1 MTTTTDVPSKHPI
14 GIDGRAFPIDE
25 SALPQ
30 YRWQTVE
37 PIRQQF
43 DASRET
49 GETSLNPQGFW
60 RRGFQTW
67 HRGAGQEYADKP
79 DSDAGRFW
87 SSSGV
92 DVWTEGK
99 LSLLPTMT
107 ETAVFNPGAI
117 ASYQVADSPG
127 GAWFVDGVDL
137 KFLPQSSTTPEVALS
152 LGTGNQFLSPVWLAN
167 ALYVIEANT
176 STGDVIHKV
185 VRGAANTY
193 TVTPFLDFGGL
204 VMRQLVTAA
213 GRLIGRSTE
222 SVYDLSAS
230 EGDTA
235 LPSPLLSGLTLN
247 IDTLGSASAVGG
259 YIYLPIA
266 SGSGLD
272 YQTTIYRTTILPD
285 GTQLGALSVAAVLP
299 SGEYVTACHGHL
311 GISLFI
317 IGIERRAGDRLVL
330 RMAVPEADGS
340 LVIGERFADDDGPS
354 GTSVGGGTLAVS
366 LGRFVYI
373 TSRDENSNQFLIR
386 VDPSILNGSAP
397 AWATDVRSGSNA
409 AGSAVIM
416 RDGVPALL
424 TSSLELWEQSTT
436 KVASGSIEFG
446 EINYGL
452 ASSKFYAGNELV
464 VEEGGA
470 VLSDTG
476 AQFDSFTSINPTLT
490 LTRGAD
496 PDACVTAVTI
506 KALPAPESVDLVQV
520 PLLLFDRPTS
530 YKTGTAESRDT
541 RDDMEYLRSKRNQ
554 IVELQEGDATFNAQ
568 VLGVDWIADRP
579 SENDRMYQGTALVTM
594 KVLS

>member
-79 DSDAGRFW
+79 DSDTGRFW

-99 LSLLPTMT
+99 LHLLPAMT
-107 ETAVFNPGAI
+107 ESTSALVSAGSTFDVVDTPEGVYYI
-117 ASYQVADSPG
+117 ADS
-127 GAWFVDGVDL
+127 AVKFVPRG
-137 KFLPQSSTTPEVALS
+137 STTVETVQS
-152 LGTGNQFLSPVWLAN
+152 LGTGNQFLSLTWLRNGLYFIENN
-167 ALYVIEANT
+167 A
-176 STGDVIHKV
+176 TGGEIIHKAT
-185 VRGAANTY
+185 RSGAGVH
-193 TVTPFLDFGGL
+193 TVTQFAQFSGVNTRWLGSAG
-204 VMRQLVTAA
+204 
-213 GRLIGRSTE
+213 GRLLGQVDGA
-222 SVYDLSAS
+222 VYDLSAS
-230 EGDTA
+230 EGDT
-235 LPSPLLSGLTLN
+235 SVTGPLLSGLTTNYDNL
-247 IDTLGSASAVGG
+247 SEPAAVGG
-259 YIYLPIA
+259 YIYLAIV
-266 SGSGLD
+266 SGNGLE
-272 YQTTIYRTTILPD
+272 QRTTIYKTTILPD
-285 GTQLGALSVAAVLP
+285 GTGLGAFSVAAELP
-299 SGEYVTACHGHL
+299 SGERARYLHGHL
-311 GISLFI
+311 GISLFLL
-317 IGIERRAGDRLVL
+317 GDNRGSDLL
-330 RMAVPEADGS
+330 ARMAVPEADGS
-340 LVIGERFADDDGPS
+340 LVIGESFAAGFGFDGITLPNLQS
-354 GTSVGGGTLAVS
+354 ALSV
-366 LGRFVYI
+366 GRFVYAAV
-373 TSRDENSNQFLIR
+373 RDGGEAALVRI
-386 VDPSILNGSAP
+386 DPSIINGSAP
-397 AWATDVRSGSNA
+397 AWALDVETGDNNA
-409 AGSAVIM
+409 SAVAVI
-416 RDGVPALL
+416 RRAEGAAIV
-424 TSSLELWEQSTT
+424 TSGGSLWEQSAT
-436 KVASGSIEFG
+436 KVASGTIELG
-446 EINYGL
+446 SINYGL

-464 VEEGGA
+464 VEEGSAAFSG
-470 VLSDTG
+470 TG

-496 PDACVTAVTI
+496 ADACVTAATI

-554 IVELQEGDATFNAQ
+554 IVEFQEGDAIFNAQ

-579 SENDRMYQGTALVTM
+579 SENDRMHQGTALVTM